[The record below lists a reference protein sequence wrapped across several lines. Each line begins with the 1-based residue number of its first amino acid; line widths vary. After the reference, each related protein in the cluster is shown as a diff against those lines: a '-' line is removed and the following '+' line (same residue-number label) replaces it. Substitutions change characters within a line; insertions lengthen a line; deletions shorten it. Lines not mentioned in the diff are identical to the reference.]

1 MGRLFLTALS
11 AVAVLTILA
20 EGLAGGLLWSQGRL
34 NPDAIREIRVILS
47 DPDALTEEQERAKET
62 PLVSAN
68 EVIESRAIR
77 ILHLEQREAEL
88 ATLRNLTADFRTK
101 INAEQEALLTRTELF
116 EKQQKLRQE
125 KVKAAGI
132 ELSTTVLLASDV
144 DLAVSQLTELTLEE
158 TIILMKGMPEKHIA
172 KLLAAFAAGDKLQM
186 ERGQQVFQA
195 ITRGSTAETQEGS
208 KE

>member
-1 MGRLFLTALS
+1 MGRLFFTALS
-11 AVAVLTILA
+11 AVAVLTLLA

-47 DPDALTEEQERAKET
+47 DPNALAEEQERAQET
-62 PLVSAN
+62 PLVSV
-68 EVIESRAIR
+68 EDVIESRAIR
-77 ILHLEQREAEL
+77 ILHLEEREAEQT
-88 ATLRNLTADFRTK
+88 TLRNLTADFRQK
-101 INAEQEALLTRTELF
+101 INAEQAALLTRTELF
-116 EKQQKLRQE
+116 ENQQKTRQS
-125 KVKAAGI
+125 KAKAAGI

-172 KLLAAFAAGDKLQM
+172 KLLAAFAAGDKLQT

-195 ITRGSTAETQEGS
+195 ITRGSTADTQEGS

>member
-1 MGRLFLTALS
+1 MGRLLLTAVS

-34 NPDAIREIRVILS
+34 SSEAIREIRVILS
-47 DPDALTEEQERAKET
+47 DPDALIEEQERAQET
-62 PLVSAN
+62 PLVSA
-68 EVIESRAIR
+68 EDVIESRAIR
-77 ILHLEQREAEL
+77 ILHIEEREAEQ
-88 ATLRNLTADFRTK
+88 ATLHNLTADFRTK

-116 EKQQKLRQE
+116 DNQLKTRQE